1 MQIKNQER
9 RKDIGKIARLLGDH
23 LGGIEVMCFD
33 MFTEEIP
40 HKILNHLMLPGK
52 CNELSSKSTFST

>member
-9 RKDIGKIARLLGDH
+9 RKDIGKIARLLGDY
-23 LGGIEVMCFD
+23 LGEQKLMCFD

-52 CNELSSKSTFST
+52 CK

>member
-1 MQIKNQER
+1 MKEIMQMKNQER
-9 RKDIGKIARLLGDH
+9 RKGVGKIVRLLGDYLNQQR
-23 LGGIEVMCFD
+23 LGEQKLMCFD

-52 CNELSSKSTFST
+52 CK